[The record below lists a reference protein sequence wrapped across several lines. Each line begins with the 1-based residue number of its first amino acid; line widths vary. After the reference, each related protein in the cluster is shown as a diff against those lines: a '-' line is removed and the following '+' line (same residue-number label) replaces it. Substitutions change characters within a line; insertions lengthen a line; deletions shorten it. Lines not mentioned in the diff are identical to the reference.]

1 MSKSV
6 SVGRDSL
13 EEDVFQGGANRQP
26 PATQTARN
34 ECQFKHIYAWRAPT
48 FLAMRQELRALA
60 AKDPTLHELE
70 SKTAHAIAAVLVWGS
85 ITHAMDHAA
94 SIA

>member
-1 MSKSV
+1 
-6 SVGRDSL
+6 
-13 EEDVFQGGANRQP
+13 
-26 PATQTARN
+26 
-34 ECQFKHIYAWRAPT
+34 
-48 FLAMRQELRALA
+48 MRQELRALA

>member
-6 SVGRDSL
+6 SVGTDSL
-13 EEDVFQGGANRQP
+13 EEDGFEGGANRQP
-26 PATQTARN
+26 QATQTASI

-60 AKDPTLHELE
+60 AKGPAPHELA
-70 SKTAHAIAAVLVWGS
+70 SKTAQAFAVALVWGS